1 MKQNNARKVK
11 IIRGMSLPK
20 AKRSPEVRY
29 YIGWDNCKKKTAK
42 QGQNICSS
50 GKPTSLFMILLC
62 FIWKKCEKLLMP
74 GRSLCNQFRIVPGT
88 LHSDP
93 PNTWRPLLF
102 PDVLTNYFFSQVSC
116 FLPVGRFRPAPSASF
131 SIFASGQV

>member
-42 QGQNICSS
+42 QGQNIFFLWETNFFVYDSA
-50 GKPTSLFMILLC
+50 LFYLEELWEVVDA
-62 FIWKKCEKLLMP
+62 WKEFVQP
-74 GRSLCNQFRIVPGT
+74 I
-88 LHSDP
+88 
-93 PNTWRPLLF
+93 
-102 PDVLTNYFFSQVSC
+102 
-116 FLPVGRFRPAPSASF
+116 
-131 SIFASGQV
+131 